1 MSSQVVQK
9 KFSWA
14 KLLNIRPNEFKA
26 TLAAFVLV
34 FILMASYFVLRPVR
48 DAMASDWSD
57 VEVSMLW
64 NLQFFISLAIVSL
77 YGLLISKMRFKRVVP
92 WVYGCFALSFMAF
105 FVATQFLTEVRLAE
119 KAFYVWVSA
128 FSLFNLS
135 VFWSFMADTFSKEQ
149 GKRLFAVISMGA
161 SLGAIVGPSIPVLFA
176 EQLGLNV
183 LMLIASVGLLLSIPL
198 ILYIY
203 RLKTQELENHDVHFD
218 QQALNKH
225 WWSGFGSLIRN
236 PYLLGIA
243 AFILLY
249 VFIGSFVY
257 FQQKNILAEF
267 SRAERAE
274 ILGGIDWIVNVLTF
288 LLAFF
293 VTGRLLQKCG
303 MALTL
308 SLLPVL
314 LIAGMLVLAFAPVV
328 LVLLAI
334 QISRRVGNYA
344 VTRPAREM
352 LFTQVSTDERFKS
365 KPVIDVVV
373 YRGGDAV
380 SGSLFAVLSEGVGLG
395 LAMISLIGAGIASVW
410 AWLAIQLG
418 RRYED
423 QGELKNPSAAME
435 LST

>member
-1 MSSQVVQK
+1 MSSQIRQK
-9 KFSWA
+9 KYALTQLFD
-14 KLLNIRPNEFKA
+14 IRPHELKA
-26 TLAAFVLV
+26 TVAAFTLV

-57 VEVSMLW
+57 AEVSMLW
-64 NLQFFISLAIVSL
+64 NLQFFISLGIVSL
-77 YGLLISKMRFKRVVP
+77 YGLLISKIRFKRVVP
-92 WVYGCFALSFMAF
+92 LVYGCFALSFMAF
-105 FVATQFLTEVRLAE
+105 YVVTQFLAEVRLAE

-135 VFWSFMADTFSKEQ
+135 VFWSFMSDTFSKEQ

-176 EQLGLNV
+176 EKLGLNL
-183 LMLIASVGLLLSIPL
+183 LMLMASVGLLLSIPL
-198 ILYIY
+198 IFYIY
-203 RLKTQELENHDVHFD
+203 RLKTKVLDNHDVHFD
-218 QQALNKH
+218 KKVLNKQ
-225 WWSGFGSLIRN
+225 WWSGFRSLAKN
-236 PYLLGIA
+236 PYLMGIA
-243 AFILLY
+243 LFILLY

-267 SRAERAE
+267 SRTERAE

-288 LLAFF
+288 LMAFF

-303 MALTL
+303 MAFTL

-314 LIAGMLVLAFAPVV
+314 LIAGMLILAFAPVV
-328 LVLLAI
+328 LVLLAV

-395 LAMISLIGAGIASVW
+395 LAMISLIGAGIASLW
-410 AWLAIQLG
+410 AWLAVHLG
-418 RRYED
+418 RRYENKED
-423 QGELKNPSAAME
+423 RKKTSAAME
-435 LST
+435 LTT